1 MRQTERAVIEL
12 RQGDPVYFADIG
24 GGGVLALALEAAHG
38 QALSALAAAGASGL
52 ELVLSDQRA
61 GVLGLQTDHPGISVA
76 LDGGEHPDEL
86 LALAAAPA
94 PVTVWRRY
102 RDRARPASL
111 AQRASLAL
119 AKCGRLLPAMITT
132 RVDGKLPDAFARQLD
147 QQHLLAVPVGDA
159 LELEAGGPVR
169 LHRISEARIPLADSE
184 QTRFV
189 LFRERGGVLEHVA
202 IVIGNPAQWPDPVPV
217 RLHSACLTGDL
228 FGSLRCDCGEQL
240 RSGVGKLVGRGGGV
254 LLYLAQEGRGIGLA
268 NKLRAYA
275 LQDGGLDTVD
285 ADRTL
290 GFGDDERRY
299 GAAVA
304 MLQALGIERISLLTN
319 NPAKIAALHSGGIEV
334 VAREALHGQL
344 TEHNRRYL
352 SAKARRAG
360 HWLEEVLA
368 ADDSE
373 DAEAGA

>member
-12 RQGDPVYFADIG
+12 RQGDPVYFADT
-24 GGGVLALALEAAHG
+24 GGGVLGLALETAHG
-38 QALSALAAAGASGL
+38 QTLSALAATGASGL

-61 GVLGLQTDHPGISVA
+61 RVLGLQTDHPGISVA

-86 LALAAAPA
+86 LSLAAAPA
-94 PVTVWRRY
+94 PVAAWRRY

-111 AQRASLAL
+111 AQRAALAL
-119 AKCGRLLPAMITT
+119 AKCGRLLPAMITAH
-132 RVDGKLPDAFARQLD
+132 VDGRLPDALARQLD

-159 LELEAGGPVR
+159 LELESGGPVR
-169 LHRISEARIPLADSE
+169 LRRISEAS
-184 QTRFV
+184 
-189 LFRERGGVLEHVA
+189 GGVLEHVA
-202 IVIGNPAQWPDPVPV
+202 IVIGDPAQWPDPVPV

-240 RSGVGKLVGRGGGV
+240 RSGVGKLVERGGGV

-304 MLQALGIERISLLTN
+304 MLQALAIERISLLTN
-319 NPAKIAALHSGGIEV
+319 NPAKIAALRSGGIEV
-334 VAREALHGQL
+334 VAREALHGRL
-344 TEHNRRYL
+344 TDHNRRYL
-352 SAKARRAG
+352 AAKAHRAG

-368 ADDSE
+368 GDDSE